1 MSLEVLEAKEGVRAV
16 IAAYTEA
23 CDAALLAEWRD
34 TFLANGVLQVKEAI
48 YHGNDIDLLFRA
60 RVATKIREREAGR
73 QTRHHLTSQDIKI
86 QADGSANAWTY
97 FQLVRNGEIEETGIY
112 FDLLRRDTGG
122 SWKLAHR
129 NVIVEYRSSN
139 APPAE
144 RPRPQQQR

>member
-1 MSLEVLEAKEGVRAV
+1 MAVEVLEAKEGVRAV

-23 CDAALLAEWRD
+23 CDAAMLAEWRD
-34 TFLANGVLQVKEAI
+34 TFLADGILQVKEAI
-48 YHGNDIDLLFRA
+48 YQGNDIDLLFRA
-60 RVATKIREREAGR
+60 RVATKTRERETGR
-73 QTRHHLTSQDIKI
+73 QTRHHLTSQNIKI
-86 QADGSANAWTY
+86 QADGSASAWTY

-129 NVIVEYRSSN
+129 NVIVEYRSAN
-139 APPAE
+139 APAAE